1 MVANKTLL
9 VLTEEKILQDIFRG
23 QLRNIKGFEKT
34 LVISNISESINA
46 LSTSDID
53 FIIIDTNL
61 LKNNDISLLQTIRD
75 WSPMVP
81 IIAIGSKKFN
91 KTKLLN
97 IKPGPD
103 DYIEKPIYIEDLLVS
118 INNLS
123 DIRKESLSKSFVIG
137 DFDFRPSFKNLLNKE
152 TREIIKLTDKE
163 TAILKYL
170 IKFRGKKVNKSELLQ
185 AVWGYNSKIKTHTLE
200 THVYRLRRKI
210 NNSDSIFQHLK
221 TIEGGY
227 QLKK

>member
-1 MVANKTLL
+1 MVANKNLL

-23 QLRNIKGFEKT
+23 QLQNITGFEKT
-34 LVISNISESINA
+34 LVISNIFESINA
-46 LSTSDID
+46 LNTLNID
-53 FIIIDTNL
+53 FIIIDTSL
-61 LKNNDISLLQTIRD
+61 LKNNDISLLQNIRD
-75 WSPMVP
+75 LSPMVP

-91 KTKLLN
+91 KIKLLN
-97 IKPGPD
+97 IKPSLD
-103 DYIEKPIYIEDLLVS
+103 DYIEKPIYVEDLVVS
-118 INNLS
+118 INKLS
-123 DIRKESLSKSFVIG
+123 DSRKESLSKSFVIG

-170 IKFRGKKVNKSELLQ
+170 IKFRGRKVNKSELLQ